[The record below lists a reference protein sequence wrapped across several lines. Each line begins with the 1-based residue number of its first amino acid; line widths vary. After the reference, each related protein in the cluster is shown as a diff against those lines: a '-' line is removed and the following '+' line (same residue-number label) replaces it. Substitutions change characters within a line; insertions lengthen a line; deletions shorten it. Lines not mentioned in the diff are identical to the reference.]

1 MESRTLLV
9 SWKEYIKKY
18 NFTKEPFES
27 FDFIQNETVRKDYVS
42 AKTAL
47 DNISGSREFLKNYN
61 INHSENTIAFSDGL
75 GAEIISSFEHTRIR
89 DARSVAWN
97 YRYLLNMWDNF
108 VEDTKHKELR
118 EVYDAKQ
125 IHVKHIN
132 NFSYVGNNKLNA
144 IIEAEKIKN
153 MYNLD
158 YSINT
163 IIDMLHALVHAQ
175 HEEHTTQI
183 KIKLKKNTE
192 ERISI
197 LAHHYKH
204 PERWNDSS
212 NGSSAFGNPM
222 DITEEMIG
230 ALEEIYPDY
239 RMHIKLIQAKFA

>member
-9 SWKEYIKKY
+9 PWKEYIKKY

-27 FDFIQNETVRKDYVS
+27 FDFIQNETIRKDYVS

-61 INHSENTIAFSDGL
+61 INHSENTTPFSDSFGS
-75 GAEIISSFEHTRIR
+75 EIISSFELCTIR
-89 DARSVAWN
+89 DARSIAWN

-108 VEDTKHKELR
+108 VEDTKQKELR
-118 EVYDAKQ
+118 EIYDAKQ
-125 IHVKHIN
+125 IDVKYIN
-132 NFSYVGNNKLNA
+132 KFSYVGNNNLNA

-153 MYNLD
+153 IYNLD

-163 IIDMLHALVHAQ
+163 IIDMLHQLVRAQ

-183 KIKLKKNTE
+183 KIKLKKTTE

-197 LAHHYKH
+197 LAHHYNH

-212 NGSSAFGNPM
+212 TGSSAFGNPR

>member
-9 SWKEYIKKY
+9 PWKEYLKNH

-27 FDFIQNETVRKDYVS
+27 FDFIQNEIIRADYVI

-61 INHSENTIAFSDGL
+61 INHSENTTPFSDGL
-75 GAEIISSFEHTRIR
+75 GAEILLSFEDCKIL
-89 DARSVAWN
+89 DARSITWN

-108 VEDTKHKELR
+108 VEDIKTSELR
-118 EVYDAKQ
+118 EIYDAKQ
-125 IHVKHIN
+125 IDVRHIN
-132 NFSYVGNNKLNA
+132 KFSYVGNNNLNA
-144 IIEAEKIKN
+144 IIEAEKIKDI
-153 MYNLD
+153 YNLD

-163 IIDMLHALVHAQ
+163 IIDMLKRLVTAQ
-175 HEEHTTQI
+175 HEEHKTQI
-183 KIKLKKNTE
+183 KINLKKAME

-212 NGSSAFGNPM
+212 DGSSAFGNPNT
-222 DITEEMIG
+222 ITEEMIET
-230 ALEEIYPDY
+230 LEEIYPDY
-239 RMHIKLIQAKFA
+239 RMHIKLIQEKFA